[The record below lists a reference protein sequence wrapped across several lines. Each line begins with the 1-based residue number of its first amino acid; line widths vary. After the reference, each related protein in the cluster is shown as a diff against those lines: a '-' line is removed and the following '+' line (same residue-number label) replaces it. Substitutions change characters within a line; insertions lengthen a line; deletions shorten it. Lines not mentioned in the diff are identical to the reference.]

1 MQQQFSALSVG
12 MEYSQENGDTGMEL
26 SLTNGSTD
34 AAYNHPSQLAV
45 SGSNGIH
52 TLAQGTFPLHHF
64 NTNTGSSLSYPSD
77 QSQINGDDGLYGQG
91 LGDDG
96 FDTLGTAFFSGIR
109 VNTPNMAV
117 GNMAS
122 FASTLTEETQYLE
135 NLLNSQI
142 R

>member
-12 MEYSQENGDTGMEL
+12 MEYSQENGDMGMEL

-45 SGSNGIH
+45 SGSNDIH
-52 TLAQGTFPLHHF
+52 TSAQGTFPLHHF

-96 FDTLGTAFFSGIR
+96 FDTLGTAFFGGIR